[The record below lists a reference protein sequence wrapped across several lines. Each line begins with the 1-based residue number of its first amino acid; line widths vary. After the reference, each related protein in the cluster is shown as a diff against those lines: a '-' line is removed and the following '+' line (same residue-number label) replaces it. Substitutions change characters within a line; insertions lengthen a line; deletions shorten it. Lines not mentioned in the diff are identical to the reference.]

1 MITFSKDI
9 GDSKMKKRVCLFG
22 IVMGILCSL
31 LFGCS
36 NSKNDHNEQSNIT
49 ASMIYPSTASMISS
63 SPASTSSSSPESSI
77 SSLPENTVS
86 SSAENSIIGA
96 DEYYSEHAEVIS
108 VTKAKESEK
117 IQSEQDV
124 TELLSDR
131 GFETEN
137 IVTDF
142 TMDGVYLDES
152 EIEGSSTKKHP
163 LYKMLYASES
173 DILWNIY
180 IINGVVAAYPVSYNL
195 VSERDAILLITE
207 SDTVMSYDN
216 SSNQFFETVPKES
229 EMIVRK
235 VEKIN
240 KETLDKLTIG
250 GLSEL

>member
-1 MITFSKDI
+1 
-9 GDSKMKKRVCLFG
+9 MKKRLCLFG
-22 IVMGILCSL
+22 IVVGITCSL
-31 LFGCS
+31 LCGCS
-36 NSKNDHNEQSNIT
+36 NSENDHNERSDIT
-49 ASMIYPSTASMISS
+49 ESS
-63 SPASTSSSSPESSI
+63 VSSSPESYG
-77 SSLPENTVS
+77 S
-86 SSAENSIIGA
+86 SSSDNSIIGA
-96 DEYYSEHAEVIS
+96 EKYYSEHAEVIS
-108 VTKAKESEK
+108 VTKAKESAK
-117 IQSEQDV
+117 VQSEKDV

-152 EIEGSSTKKHP
+152 EIEDSSTEKHP

-235 VEKIN
+235 VGKIN

>member
-1 MITFSKDI
+1 MEYQQKKKLQRESLSDFMITFSKDI

-22 IVMGILCSL
+22 IVIGIMCSL
-31 LFGCS
+31 LCGCS
-36 NSKNDHNEQSNIT
+36 NSENDHNDRSDIT
-49 ASMIYPSTASMISS
+49 AITASS
-63 SPASTSSSSPESSI
+63 SPASTSSSSPESLI

-96 DEYYSEHAEVIS
+96 DEYYSEHAEV
-108 VTKAKESEK
+108 VTK
-117 IQSEQDV
+117 
-124 TELLSDR
+124 LLTDR
-131 GFETEN
+131 GLETEN

-152 EIEGSSTKKHP
+152 EIEDSSTEKHP

-207 SDTVMSYDN
+207 SDTVMSYDY

-250 GLSEL
+250 GLSKL